1 MHEEKSLDL
10 IKNFLLVDKDMGA
23 LVNILGAGVAANVDR
38 EHEGGIF
45 HHW

>member
-1 MHEEKSLDL
+1 MQEEKSLDL
-10 IKNFLLVDKDMGA
+10 IKNLLLADKEIGA
-23 LVNILGAGVAANVDR
+23 LVNISVAGVAANVDR